1 MGSNLADIAAMDE
14 AINSFFAKA
23 SAVFDGEPDAI
34 KGIRDEL
41 RKAFEED
48 GAPGQIGAMATS
60 SFLSGCMNKGL
71 SPEDVCNTPLA
82 YLVGSLFVEVRK
94 LLDSIGI
101 DSDELTMQ
109 IHSIA
114 ITQVMR
120 WMDDV
125 SPRQLRT
132 NKADFWFA
140 ATFND
145 LTTTKWKASGN

>member
-14 AINSFFAKA
+14 AINDFLAKA
-23 SAVFDGEPDAI
+23 TAVFEGEPDAI
-34 KGIRDEL
+34 QGLRDEL
-41 RKAFEED
+41 RKAFVED
-48 GAPGQIGAMATS
+48 GAPGQIGVMATS
-60 SFLSGCMNKGL
+60 AFLSQCMNNGM

-82 YLVGSLFVEVRK
+82 YLVGSLFVEVRA
-94 LLDSIGI
+94 LLDTIGI
-101 DSDELTMQ
+101 DSNELTMP

-114 ITQVMR
+114 VTNVVR
-120 WMDDV
+120 WMDSV

-145 LTTTKWKASGN
+145 LTTTKWKASGH